1 MAKGNIIIVLAATAQ
16 LSVADAVKPPLLEC
30 VIRQRRRGRGQM
42 NLQTIGAFQLM
53 GGSANINRIKI
64 KKSNYISL
72 INHLQLSKNNMN
84 DEKETTTPS
93 FLSTSKSTVSFTT
106 TRRQQVNNNNKNGS
120 GNSPSNL
127 SIIDQLLLSLTSDRT
142 SLLLGSLGIIILL
155 LNRLLTF
162 PDDNAIYET
171 SRSRID
177 LLGVFASG
185 SVLLNGITKLDIT
198 SVRAERVLLE
208 GTNVDQ
214 VLWSTFDI
222 SNKVMMN
229 DDGVQQQQQ
238 QQQQLD
244 KRMADTL
251 FQSTVEW
258 ALQSYLRCSPSKSA
272 VLLATSSSSSD
283 KCWIP
288 VAKVGI
294 LPLESQPMVT
304 NRTPILDRILRADD
318 GNIMGGTVGG
328 TVGGTELG
336 GGGRGMKGPK
346 ESYLP
351 TLQALPGKVEF
362 TYLPSNAQEVL
373 ILPVV
378 SKPERSRTG
387 QSNNRHKKMDDN
399 FDWKYAIVLG
409 GDTAK
414 SFAPRDIAWCKE
426 IASWIGELI

>member
-1 MAKGNIIIVLAATAQ
+1 MSMLIIVLAATAQ

-30 VIRQRRRGRGQM
+30 VTRQRRRGRGQM

-53 GGSANINRIKI
+53 SGYANINRIKI

-72 INHLQLSKNNMN
+72 NNHLQLSKNNMN

-106 TRRQQVNNNNKNGS
+106 PRRQQVNNNNKNGS

-127 SIIDQLLLSLTSDRT
+127 SIIDQLLLSLTSNRT

-214 VLWSTFDI
+214 VLWSTFDG

-304 NRTPILDRILRADD
+304 NRTPILDRMLRADD

-328 TVGGTELG
+328 TELG
-336 GGGRGMKGPK
+336 GGGGGMKGPK

-387 QSNNRHKKMDDN
+387 QSNNRLKKMDDN

>member
-1 MAKGNIIIVLAATAQ
+1 MTAQ
-16 LSVADAVKPPLLEC
+16 LSVADAMKPPLFDC
-30 VIRQRRRGRGQM
+30 VTLRRRREQV
-42 NLQTIGAFQLM
+42 NLQTMGAFNLM
-53 GGSANINRIKI
+53 SGSANRKGINNI
-64 KKSNYISL
+64 KKKNHVPFSE
-72 INHLQLSKNNMN
+72 HLQLRNNN
-84 DEKETTTPS
+84 VKYEEATITTTSSPS

-106 TRRQQVNNNNKNGS
+106 PRRQVNKNNKNGS
-120 GNSPSNL
+120 GGNTPSNL
-127 SIIDQLLLSLTSDRT
+127 SYIDQILLSLTSDRT
-142 SLLLGSLGIIILL
+142 SLLLGSIGIVIII

-162 PDDNAIYET
+162 PDNDAIYET

-185 SVLLNGITKLDIT
+185 SVLLNGITKLDVT

-208 GTNVDQ
+208 GMNVDQ
-214 VLWSTFDI
+214 VLWSTFDS

-229 DDGVQQQQQ
+229 DDGVQQR

-244 KRMADTL
+244 KRTADKL

-294 LPLESQPMVT
+294 LPLESQPIVT
-304 NRTPILDRILRADD
+304 NRTPILDRILLTGD
-318 GNIMGGTVGG
+318 GNIKGGA
-328 TVGGTELG
+328 VGGTELG
-336 GGGRGMKGPK
+336 GGGGGMKGPK

-378 SKPERSRTG
+378 SKPERSRNG
-387 QSNNRHKKMDDN
+387 QSNNRRKMDDN

-414 SFAPRDIAWCKE
+414 SFAPRDITWCKE